1 MDTFL
6 ASIMLWPVN
15 FAPVGWLLCAGQLLS
30 ISQNSALFALLGT
43 TYGGNGTTTF
53 GLPDFR
59 GRIPVG
65 AGQGPALGNY
75 NLGEMSG
82 TETVQLAITEIPQ
95 HIHPVAL
102 TVTVSASSA
111 QALTSTPAAGNSLAA
126 PYDLGNAAPIA
137 GYNSTAPN
145 TLLNIGGG
153 AINGNTGIA
162 GGSLP
167 HSNLQPYTV
176 VNYIIA
182 TSGIFPSRP

>member
-15 FAPVGWLLCAGQLLS
+15 FAPVGWLLCNGQLLS
-30 ISQNSALFALLGT
+30 IAQNAALFSLLGT

-65 AGQGPALGNY
+65 AGQGPSLATY
-75 NLGEMSG
+75 TLGEMSG
-82 TETVQLAITEIPQ
+82 TENVTLLPTQIPA
-95 HIHPVAL
+95 HLHPVAL
-102 TVTVSASSA
+102 SVTISASNG
-111 QALTSTPAAGNSLAA
+111 QATTSVPAASNSLAA
-126 PYDLGNAAPIA
+126 PYDVLNANPIA
-137 GYNSTAPN
+137 GYNTTAPN
-145 TLLNIGGG
+145 TPLNIGGG
-153 AINGNTGIA
+153 GVNGNTGLT

-167 HSNLQPYTV
+167 HSNLQPFTV

-182 TSGIFPSRP
+182 TSGIFPSRG